1 MVTTCC
7 VLGCTTRA
15 TTGSGIGFFRFP
27 KHDPERCRQWIRA
40 VRRRNWEPTDNDR
53 LCGKHFLQGEPCH
66 RYKNHPD
73 WIPSLFSFTK
83 RNRQLEAR
91 NLKRFERSQKRLR
104 RFVVHAT
111 SSSAPSTMPSNSSSS
126 SESSSKPS
134 SIAPAQSCTVR
145 GHFPTPP
152 IPGMPTQAFV
162 VNSDG
167 SLGSTYTTT
176 VKGPTFLLC
185 NGSGTP
191 RLVNQELE
199 TNQVVILLS
208 PAGASPAAVAPT
220 TTVMSNNTPIIHH
233 IVTSTQL
240 GPSEL
245 PRALPAS
252 GGSEQEKAAPQI
264 RVTNVWS
271 TASESTLSTSEE
283 EDEPGVMREGD
294 TDEQMSP
301 LTEGSEPLMPGSEQL
316 EMADTSAEASPQPRI
331 VHVWSAASGSTV
343 AASKGKE
350 EPTNPIVS
358 SMYSLDEPDYILPCT
373 EMSNEGALSA
383 TSKAVQTV
391 EDMMP
396 CTSCQRLQEESKQLQ
411 EEVAMLTRKYEA
423 SQPL

>member
-1 MVTTCC
+1 MILNDADSGFALFEGETGNQLT
-7 VLGCTTRA
+7 
-15 TTGSGIGFFRFP
+15 TTGFAASTSCRFSAVIPIANFNFASLLRMKMSGI
-27 KHDPERCRQWIRA
+27 DPNA
-40 VRRRNWEPTDNDR
+40 
-53 LCGKHFLQGEPCH
+53 GEPCH

-264 RVTNVWS
+264 RVTKVWS

-283 EDEPGVMREGD
+283 EAEPGVVREGD

-301 LTEGSEPLMPGSEQL
+301 LTEGSYF
-316 EMADTSAEASPQPRI
+316 
-331 VHVWSAASGSTV
+331 WSANAQRVSLALEDAERAKKPYVGLAVRVNLNTYVRLLMDNMVRCVIV
-343 AASKGKE
+343 AGMGCRICIISRRNRALLLRRFLHKG
-350 EPTNPIVS
+350 T
-358 SMYSLDEPDYILPCT
+358 LT
-373 EMSNEGALSA
+373 ALEV
-383 TSKAVQTV
+383 T
-391 EDMMP
+391 P
-396 CTSCQRLQEESKQLQ
+396 RL
-411 EEVAMLTRKYEA
+411 VHG
-423 SQPL
+423 